1 MTPRARKSLGPIV
14 VVLCAVNVIVALDF
28 LGASV
33 LLNAIGRDLH
43 LSTADLAW
51 VVNGYL
57 LTLAAPLIAA
67 GRLADRFGA
76 VRLTRIGIV
85 IFGAGALVT
94 GLAGT
99 VEVLVA
105 GRMMQGLGASV
116 LAATGLALVNAS
128 AAPTD
133 RGRVVGIWAGVGA
146 VGSAAGPLVAGL
158 IEAVS
163 VWRMFFLIDVPIALL
178 VWWLLRSER
187 DDPTTRSRESLGI
200 ANALALTAGLG
211 LAVFSVL
218 EAPESGWGSGAV
230 SGSGAAAI
238 GLLTWFVVEEVRS
251 PRPFIDRTLFAHG
264 RGTAA
269 SITAFVGNAA
279 FASVAFFASLY
290 LQQVQGLSAVGAGAV
305 FLAMTVPLMAL
316 SPIVGTVTQ
325 RVDVRWLMGGG
336 LIVVAVS
343 VAAFAV
349 LGTGPGVATV
359 VVALALS
366 GIGQAF
372 VFNVSNIA
380 AMRGV
385 TATAGGLASG
395 VVNEVRQLG
404 ALIGLAA
411 VGGALAGGQHR
422 GSGIGGA
429 QRFVDALRAPSWALV
444 AVCVA
449 AAIVVVLSPRAA
461 DADAGSAAPASS

>member
-1 MTPRARKSLGPIV
+1 MRPRRRKPLGPIV

-33 LLNAIGRDLH
+33 LLDAIGRDLH

-76 VRLTRIGIV
+76 VRLTRIGIGV
-85 IFGAGALVT
+85 FGAGALVT
-94 GLAGT
+94 GFATT

-105 GRMMQGLGASV
+105 GRMLQGLGASV
-116 LAATGLALVNAS
+116 LAATGLTLVNAS
-128 AAPTD
+128 AAPSD

-146 VGSAAGPLVAGL
+146 VGSAAGPLAAGL

-178 VWWLLRSER
+178 VWWWLRAER
-187 DDPTTRSRESLGI
+187 DDPATRSREPLGI
-200 ANALALTAGLG
+200 ANAVALTVGLG
-211 LAVFSVL
+211 LGVFSVL
-218 EAPESGWGSGAV
+218 EAPESGWGSGTV
-230 SGSGAAAI
+230 IGAGVAAL
-238 GLLTWFVVEEVRS
+238 GMLSWFVVEEVRA

-279 FASVAFFASLY
+279 FASVAFLASLY

-316 SPIVGTVTQ
+316 SPVVGTLTR
-325 RVDVRWLMGGG
+325 RVDVRWLMSGGM
-336 LIVVAVS
+336 IVVAVS
-343 VAAFAV
+343 VAGFAV
-349 LGTGPGVATV
+349 LGTRPGIVTV

-366 GIGQAF
+366 GIGQAL

-411 VGGALAGGQHR
+411 VGGALAGGQHH
-422 GSGIGGA
+422 GSGNGGA
-429 QRFVDALRAPSWALV
+429 QRFVDALRAPSWAL
-444 AVCVA
+444 AGVCVA
-449 AAIVVVLSPRAA
+449 AAIVVVLSRS
-461 DADAGSAAPASS
+461 DAGSAALTPDSD

>member
-1 MTPRARKSLGPIV
+1 MTSSERRPLGPIV

-33 LLNAIGRDLH
+33 LLDAIGRDLQ
-43 LSTADLAW
+43 LSTSDLAW

-67 GRLADRFGA
+67 GRAADRFGA
-76 VRLTRIGIV
+76 VRLTRVGIV

-99 VEVLVA
+99 VEVLVV
-105 GRMMQGLGASV
+105 GRMVQGLGASV
-116 LAATGLALVNAS
+116 LAATGLTLVNAS
-128 AAPTD
+128 AAPSD

-146 VGSAAGPLVAGL
+146 VGSGAGPLVAGL

-163 VWRMFFLIDVPIALL
+163 VWRTFFLIDVPIALL
-178 VWWLLRSER
+178 VWWWLRAAQ
-187 DDPTTRSRESLGI
+187 DDPATRSQEPLGI
-200 ANALALTAGLG
+200 AAAVALTAGLG
-211 LAVFSVL
+211 LAVFAVL
-218 EAPESGWGSGAV
+218 QGPESGWGSSAVIGAGV
-230 SGSGAAAI
+230 VALGAL
-238 GLLTWFVVEEVRS
+238 GWFVVEEVRA
-251 PRPFIDRTLFAHG
+251 PKPFIDRTLFAHG

-269 SITAFVGNAA
+269 SVTAFVGNAA
-279 FASVAFFASLY
+279 FAGVAFFASLY

-305 FLAMTVPLMAL
+305 FLAMTVPLIAL
-316 SPIVGTVTQ
+316 SPVVGRVTEH
-325 RVDVRWLMGGG
+325 VDVRWLMSGGM
-336 LIVVAVS
+336 LVVAVS
-343 VAAFAV
+343 AAGFAILGTESGIVLVAA
-349 LGTGPGVATV
+349 
-359 VVALALS
+359 ALALS

-411 VGGALAGGQHR
+411 LGGGLAAGQQDGAGATRAL
-422 GSGIGGA
+422 
-429 QRFVDALRAPSWALV
+429 RFVDALRAPSWAL
-444 AVCVA
+444 AGVCLA
-449 AAIVVVLSPRAA
+449 AAIVVVLSRS
-461 DADAGSAAPASS
+461 DAGSSSPAPS

>member
-1 MTPRARKSLGPIV
+1 MTRPARRALGPIV

-33 LLNAIGRDLH
+33 LLDVIGRDLH
-43 LSTADLAW
+43 LSTSDLAW

-67 GRLADRFGA
+67 GRAADRFGP

-85 IFGAGALVT
+85 LFGAGALVT
-94 GLAGT
+94 GFAAS

-105 GRMMQGLGASV
+105 GRMVQGLGASV
-116 LAATGLALVNAS
+116 LAATGLTLVNAS
-128 AAPTD
+128 AAPSD

-146 VGSAAGPLVAGL
+146 VGSGAGPLVAGL

-163 VWRMFFLIDVPIALL
+163 VWRMFFLIDVPIAAL
-178 VWWLLRSER
+178 VWWWLRAAQ
-187 DDPTTRSRESLGI
+187 DDPATRSQEPLGI
-200 ANALALTAGLG
+200 VAAIALTAGLG
-211 LAVFSVL
+211 LAVFAVL
-218 EAPESGWGSGAV
+218 QAPESGWGSSAVIGAGV
-230 SGSGAAAI
+230 VALGAL
-238 GLLTWFVVEEVRS
+238 GWFVVEEVRA
-251 PRPFIDRTLFAHG
+251 PKPFIDRALFAHG

-269 SITAFVGNAA
+269 SVTAFVGNAA
-279 FASVAFFASLY
+279 FAGVAFFASLY
-290 LQQVQGLSAVGAGAV
+290 LQQVQGLSAVAAGAV
-305 FLAMTVPLMAL
+305 FLAMTVPLIAL
-316 SPIVGTVTQ
+316 SPVVGRVTEHM
-325 RVDVRWLMGGG
+325 DVRWLMSGGMV
-336 LIVVAVS
+336 VVAVS
-343 VAAFAV
+343 VAGFAI
-349 LGTGPGVATV
+349 LGTESGIVLVAA
-359 VVALALS
+359 ALALS

-411 VGGALAGGQHR
+411 VGGALAAGQQD
-422 GSGIGGA
+422 GA
-429 QRFVDALRAPSWALV
+429 VGTRAQGFVDALRTPSWVLAGVCLV
-444 AVCVA
+444 
-449 AAIVVVLSPRAA
+449 AAIVVVLSR
-461 DADAGSAAPASS
+461 ADAGSSSPAPS

>member
-1 MTPRARKSLGPIV
+1 MTSSERRPLGPIV

-33 LLNAIGRDLH
+33 LLDPIGRDLH

-67 GRLADRFGA
+67 GRAADRFGA

-85 IFGAGALVT
+85 IFGIGALVT
-94 GLAGT
+94 GAAGT

-105 GRMMQGLGASV
+105 GRMVQGLGASV
-116 LAATGLALVNAS
+116 LAATGLTLVNAS
-128 AAPTD
+128 APPSE

-146 VGSAAGPLVAGL
+146 VGSGAGPLVAGL

-163 VWRMFFLIDVPIALL
+163 VWRMFFLIDVPIALI
-178 VWWLLRSER
+178 VWWWLRAVQ
-187 DDPTTRSRESLGI
+187 DDSAARSQEPLGI
-200 ANALALTAGLG
+200 AGAVALTAGLG
-211 LAVFSVL
+211 LAVFAVL
-218 EAPESGWGSGAV
+218 QAPESGWGSNAVIGAGV
-230 SGSGAAAI
+230 VALGALA
-238 GLLTWFVVEEVRS
+238 WFVVEEVRA
-251 PRPFIDRTLFAHG
+251 PNPFIDRTLFARG

-269 SITAFVGNAA
+269 SVTAFVGNAA
-279 FASVAFFASLY
+279 FATVAFFASLY

-305 FLAMTVPLMAL
+305 FLAMTVPLIAL
-316 SPIVGTVTQ
+316 SPVVGRITEH
-325 RVDVRWLMGGG
+325 VDVRWLMGSG
-336 LIVVAVS
+336 LLVVAVS
-343 VAAFAV
+343 AAGFAI
-349 LGTGPGVATV
+349 LGTESGVV
-359 VVALALS
+359 VVAVALGLS
-366 GIGQAF
+366 GVGQAF

-411 VGGALAGGQHR
+411 LGGGLAAGQQDGAGGARASQ
-422 GSGIGGA
+422 
-429 QRFVDALRAPSWALV
+429 FVDALRAPSWVLAG
-444 AVCVA
+444 VCLA
-449 AAIVVVLSPRAA
+449 AAIVVVLSRS
-461 DADAGSAAPASS
+461 DAGSSAPAPS